1 MSKASGYD
9 YDAVDNPNKL
19 GQREAPAI
27 YDTPSCVCAAAT
39 RAIFMC
45 LFTLKKIFFLIG
57 SKKKERKEND
67 KASLGLVKQRL
78 LFT

>member
-1 MSKASGYD
+1 MSKASGCD

-27 YDTPSCVCAAAT
+27 HDTPSCVCAAAT

-45 LFTLKKIFFLIG
+45 LFTLKKNFF
-57 SKKKERKEND
+57 
-67 KASLGLVKQRL
+67 
-78 LFT
+78 